1 METTNQNNLD
11 KIISQDTEKINN
23 DEQTK
28 SEIVYIEV
36 DKLHPHDANPR
47 KNIGDVTELADSIKK
62 NGILQN
68 LTVVPATGYWYGEY
82 TVIIGHR
89 RLVAAKQAGLKTV
102 PCVIREM
109 GPKEQIATMLLENM
123 QRSDLTVYE
132 QAQGIQMML
141 DLGETVE
148 TVAEKTGFSE
158 STVRR
163 RTRLLKLDSDVFKE
177 TEGRQITMSE
187 YDKLFEIKD
196 DKKRNE
202 VLKTIGT
209 NNFENNL
216 LRAVNAEKEIE
227 KRKQLFEKLNKI
239 AEKITDTDGLVYVS
253 WCANVENINDFSIP
267 DDTKL
272 YYKCYGSGV
281 GVSLYRSRTAEEEQT
296 RQQIQKEQVEQ
307 AERENKIKEERDNRI
322 QRLKEATER
331 AYNLRRNFVKDFKL
345 NEKATSKNLENFL
358 ITALLEDNC
367 FDVEKFLNMLDV
379 EYDEDD
385 ISDTRDVQRIYNL
398 SSKTQQNKMVIA
410 GYVLYGDNT
419 VTNCFDYKGCYC
431 GNEELQRLYD
441 GLTTIGYEMSD
452 EEKALMDGTHEL
464 YTAEDE

>member
-11 KIISQDTEKINN
+11 EIISQDTEKINN

-47 KNIGDVTELADSIKK
+47 KNTGDVTELADSIKK

-68 LTVVPATGYWYGEY
+68 LTVVPATGYWYGDY

-89 RLVAAKQAGLKTV
+89 RLAAAKQAGLKTV

-177 TEGRQITMSE
+177 TEGRQITMLE

-202 VLKTIGT
+202 VLKSIGT
-209 NNFENNL
+209 NNFNNEI
-216 LRAVNAEKEIE
+216 LRAVQAEKTTEI
-227 KRKQLFEKLNKI
+227 RKKFFEDLNEY
-239 AEKITDTDGLVYVS
+239 AEEVKDTTGLVYIG
-253 WCANVENINDFSIP
+253 WFDNTKNITDYSIP
-267 DDTKL
+267 ECTKL
-272 YYKCYGSGV
+272 YYRSYGSGV
-281 GVSLYRSRTAEEEQT
+281 GVSLYRSTTADE
-296 RQQIQKEQVEQ
+296 KQ
-307 AERENKIKEERDNRI
+307 AEQENKIKEERDNRI

>member
-11 KIISQDTEKINN
+11 EIISQDTEKINN

-47 KNIGDVTELADSIKK
+47 KNTGDVTELADSIKK

-68 LTVVPATGYWYGEY
+68 LTVVPATGYWYGDY

-89 RLVAAKQAGLKTV
+89 RLAAAKQAGLKTV

-109 GPKEQIATMLLENM
+109 GQKEQIATMLLENM

-177 TEGRQITMSE
+177 TEGRQITMLE

-196 DKKRNE
+196 DKK
-202 VLKTIGT
+202 GM
-209 NNFENNL
+209 
-216 LRAVNAEKEIE
+216 
-227 KRKQLFEKLNKI
+227 
-239 AEKITDTDGLVYVS
+239 
-253 WCANVENINDFSIP
+253 
-267 DDTKL
+267 
-272 YYKCYGSGV
+272 KC
-281 GVSLYRSRTAEEEQT
+281 
-296 RQQIQKEQVEQ
+296 
-307 AERENKIKEERDNRI
+307 
-322 QRLKEATER
+322 
-331 AYNLRRNFVKDFKL
+331 
-345 NEKATSKNLENFL
+345 
-358 ITALLEDNC
+358 
-367 FDVEKFLNMLDV
+367 
-379 EYDEDD
+379 
-385 ISDTRDVQRIYNL
+385 
-398 SSKTQQNKMVIA
+398 
-410 GYVLYGDNT
+410 
-419 VTNCFDYKGCYC
+419 
-431 GNEELQRLYD
+431 
-441 GLTTIGYEMSD
+441 
-452 EEKALMDGTHEL
+452 
-464 YTAEDE
+464 

>member
-11 KIISQDTEKINN
+11 EIISQDTEKINN

-47 KNIGDVTELADSIKK
+47 KNTGDVTELADSIKK

-68 LTVVPATGYWYGEY
+68 LTVVPATGYWYGDY

-89 RLVAAKQAGLKTV
+89 RLAAAKQAGLKTV

-109 GPKEQIATMLLENM
+109 DPKAQIATMLLENM

-132 QAQGIQMML
+132 QAQGMQMML

-163 RTRLLKLDSDVFKE
+163 RTRLLKLDSEVFKE

-196 DKKRNE
+196 DAKRNE
-202 VLKTIGT
+202 VLKSIGT

-216 LRAVNAEKEIE
+216 LRAVNAEKTIE
-227 KRKQLFEKLNKI
+227 KRKLF
-239 AEKITDTDGLVYVS
+239 
-253 WCANVENINDFSIP
+253 F
-267 DDTKL
+267 
-272 YYKCYGSGV
+272 
-281 GVSLYRSRTAEEEQT
+281 
-296 RQQIQKEQVEQ
+296 
-307 AERENKIKEERDNRI
+307 
-322 QRLKEATER
+322 
-331 AYNLRRNFVKDFKL
+331 
-345 NEKATSKNLENFL
+345 
-358 ITALLEDNC
+358 
-367 FDVEKFLNMLDV
+367 
-379 EYDEDD
+379 
-385 ISDTRDVQRIYNL
+385 
-398 SSKTQQNKMVIA
+398 
-410 GYVLYGDNT
+410 
-419 VTNCFDYKGCYC
+419 
-431 GNEELQRLYD
+431 EELDKIDRK
-441 GLTTIGYEMSD
+441 SVV
-452 EEKALMDGTHEL
+452 
-464 YTAEDE
+464 